1 MKEKEDRQK
10 FQRRGTMYKTKI
22 ADRRSPMSEIRYPI
36 ITISRE
42 YAAGGRSVA
51 RGLEKN
57 LGIPF
62 YDKDFVKATAAASG
76 YSEEDILQEGE
87 QLSRAGRFVTNLLNP
102 VTYQSSSDNIFY
114 AQKQVILTLAQKPCI
129 IIGRCANVIL
139 KDAGVDCFRVFLYA
153 DEEHRWSR
161 AEEIAENGDADLK
174 KYLSKR
180 DSMRE
185 TYYKTYTGH
194 DFGDVHDYDICLDTG
209 KLGYERCIS
218 VLTQIMEGLAAK

>member
-1 MKEKEDRQK
+1 
-10 FQRRGTMYKTKI
+10 
-22 ADRRSPMSEIRYPI
+22 
-36 ITISRE
+36 
-42 YAAGGRSVA
+42 
-51 RGLEKN
+51 
-57 LGIPF
+57 
-62 YDKDFVKATAAASG
+62 
-76 YSEEDILQEGE
+76 
-87 QLSRAGRFVTNLLNP
+87 
-102 VTYQSSSDNIFY
+102 
-114 AQKQVILTLAQKPCI
+114 
-129 IIGRCANVIL
+129 VIL

-174 KYLSKR
+174 RYLSKR

>member
-1 MKEKEDRQK
+1 MLPAADPWRGGL
-10 FQRRGTMYKTKI
+10 RRISASRFMTKI
-22 ADRRSPMSEIRYPI
+22 S
-36 ITISRE
+36 SRQLLLHP
-42 YAAGGRSVA
+42 A
-51 RGLEKN
+51 
-57 LGIPF
+57 IPRKIF
-62 YDKDFVKATAAASG
+62 Y
-76 YSEEDILQEGE
+76 
-87 QLSRAGRFVTNLLNP
+87 SRAGRFVTNLLNP

-174 KYLSKR
+174 RYLSKR

-218 VLTQIMEGLAAK
+218 VLTQIIEGLAAK